1 MVCYSVEE
9 SPKKLRKKGPYTS
22 CKASYISP
30 CKKADP
36 NFSEC
41 AVKQAN
47 DAVPHL
53 IDGDKEHKIPK
64 LDPLKLSKL
73 ELNSGA
79 NLKLTL
85 TDLTI
90 VGLNTFHATKIEL
103 HDNYVLLEHTLSKIV
118 LTVDLQFFDKYFYE
132 LYKKPDGK
140 QYPKRT
146 GLEINVT
153 ARDAKFHLDNLFN
166 GNKQLGDNMNK
177 LLNENPQEVLRDLG
191 FSIAKEVAGLMV
203 GSVVDA
209 IISLLR
215 PKPIYIKPCKRATVA
230 KDDCALE
237 SAKIAIPQLIK
248 GDSEY
253 KIPPLSPVKIPRLE
267 LNSGPNLKMTL
278 NDVSLLGLDTI
289 NVLKMEV
296 DPSKK
301 TVTSKFSNLQFTLIG
316 QYEISG
322 QILVLPITGSGPANI
337 TLIDTEFDYV
347 FGYELIKK
355 DDGKEYASVTT
366 SESDFIAKTAQFHLG
381 NLFNGNK
388 ALGDS
393 MNQVLNDNPQEV
405 LRDIGYPLAQ
415 EVIRN
420 VAFATVSSI
429 LSTVPYDALIPV

>member
-1 MVCYSVEE
+1 MRVLKLCYSMLICGCSRPWIKMKIIVYLVSLGFAVTSTE
-9 SPKKLRKKGPYTS
+9 SKKV
-22 CKASYISP
+22 ASYISP

-36 NFSEC
+36 NFCEC

-118 LTVDLQFFDKYFYE
+118 LTGKYTISGQIMVLPITGSGPIEISFFDLQFFDKYFYE

-191 FSIAKEVAGLMV
+191 FPIAKEVAGLMV

-209 IISLLR
+209 IVTDV
-215 PKPIYIKPCKRATVA
+215 PF
-230 KDDCALE
+230 D
-237 SAKIAIPQLIK
+237 
-248 GDSEY
+248 
-253 KIPPLSPVKIPRLE
+253 E
-267 LNSGPNLKMTL
+267 L
-278 NDVSLLGLDTI
+278 
-289 NVLKMEV
+289 
-296 DPSKK
+296 
-301 TVTSKFSNLQFTLIG
+301 F
-316 QYEISG
+316 
-322 QILVLPITGSGPANI
+322 LP
-337 TLIDTEFDYV
+337 
-347 FGYELIKK
+347 
-355 DDGKEYASVTT
+355 
-366 SESDFIAKTAQFHLG
+366 
-381 NLFNGNK
+381 
-388 ALGDS
+388 
-393 MNQVLNDNPQEV
+393 
-405 LRDIGYPLAQ
+405 
-415 EVIRN
+415 
-420 VAFATVSSI
+420 
-429 LSTVPYDALIPV
+429 